1 MPADTCMTDPQNSTF
16 RLMKRSL
23 GYFLPYKLHIAL
35 AMSGLCVVAA
45 CTAGAAYLVQPALDE
60 IFINKD
66 ASALM
71 FVPLLLV
78 GVFLAKGLGLFVQKF
93 LMSYCGLKVL
103 ERLRYE
109 LFAKIIC
116 LPVDFFGETR
126 VGMLMSRIISDVNL
140 ISASLP
146 ELIRIVQHTLTM
158 VGLIGLTVYRDP
170 KLAFWA
176 CLVFPLAIYPVV
188 YFGRKLRK
196 VGRNYQSKI
205 ADISSHLQESFN
217 GLRVVKAFAA
227 EDLEKEKFAQTS
239 NNLVRISVKGAIYN
253 QLSSPLMELIG
264 AVGAGLVIWY
274 GGREVIAG
282 NRTPGEFFS
291 FLTALVM
298 LYDPF
303 KSISQANNTIQQ
315 AMAGA
320 ERVFEILDSEEL
332 REETGGAKIFIPPF
346 SALTFSNVSF
356 WYPGTQEAALK
367 DLNLEIKAGER
378 VAFVGQSGAGK
389 TSLVQLIP
397 RFHDCQQ
404 GEILLNNHPL
414 RDYTLA
420 SLRTNIGIV
429 SQDPFLFNMTVAENI
444 AYGQQKPDQNA
455 VVQAARAAYAH
466 DFIQELPQGYDTVV
480 GEKGIKLSG
489 GQKQRLTIARAIM
502 KDPSLLI
509 LDEATSALDT
519 ESERMVQQA
528 LDNLMTGRT
537 SLIIAHR
544 LSTIL
549 TADKIVVMHSGR
561 VLDIGSHP
569 DLLQR
574 CATYRKLYDLQY
586 AATQDH

>member
-1 MPADTCMTDPQNSTF
+1 MTDPQNSTF

-23 GYFLPYKLHIAL
+23 GYFMPYKLHIAL
-35 AMSGLCVVAA
+35 AMSGLGIVAA

-60 IFINKD
+60 IFIKKD

-78 GVFLAKGLGLFVQKF
+78 GVFMAKGLGLFVQKF

-126 VGMLMSRIISDVNL
+126 VGMLMSRIINDVNL

-146 ELIRIVQHTLTM
+146 ELIRIIQHTLTM
-158 VGLIGLTVYRDP
+158 FGLVGLIIYRDP

-196 VGRNYQSKI
+196 VGRKYQSKI

-227 EDLEKEKFAQTS
+227 EDIEKEKFGQTS
-239 NNLVRISVKGAIYN
+239 NKLVKISIKGAIYN

-320 ERVFEILDSEEL
+320 ERVFEILDSKDL
-332 REETGGAKIFIPPF
+332 QEETGGREVYTPPF
-346 SALTFSNVSF
+346 SSLSFRNVSF
-356 WYPGTQEAALK
+356 NYPGTQEPALK
-367 DLNLEIKAGER
+367 DINLEIRAGER

-397 RFHDCQQ
+397 RFHDCQK
-404 GEILLNNHPL
+404 GEILLNGQLLH
-414 RDYTLA
+414 DYTLP

-429 SQDPFLFNMTVAENI
+429 SQDPFLFNLTVAENI
-444 AYGQQKPDQNA
+444 AYGQQELDRKA
-455 VVQAARAAYAH
+455 VEHAAKAAYAH
-466 DFIQELPQGYDTVV
+466 DFILELSQGYDTVV
-480 GEKGIKLSG
+480 GEKGVKLSG

-519 ESERMVQQA
+519 ESERIVQQA
-528 LDNLMTGRT
+528 LENLMQDRT

-549 TADKIVVMHSGR
+549 SADKIVVMQGGKI
-561 VLDIGSHP
+561 LDVGNHAQ
-569 DLLQR
+569 LLET
-574 CATYRKLYDLQY
+574 CTTYQKLYNLQF
-586 AATQDH
+586 AASENSQNA

>member
-1 MPADTCMTDPQNSTF
+1 MPASQNNTF
-16 RLMKRSL
+16 QLLKRSI
-23 GYFLPYKLHIAL
+23 GYFAPYKLYIFFAFC
-35 AMSGLCVVAA
+35 GLGVVAL

-66 ASALM
+66 KSALM
-71 FVPLLLV
+71 FVPILLI

-146 ELIRIVQHTLTM
+146 ELIRIIQHTLTM
-158 VGLIGLTVYRDP
+158 TGLIGLTVYRDP

-176 CLVFPLAIYPVV
+176 FLVFPLAIYPVI

-217 GLRVVKAFAA
+217 GLRVVKTFAA
-227 EDLEKEKFAQTS
+227 EDVEKEKFSHTS
-239 NNLVRISVKGAIYN
+239 NRLVKIGIKGNVYN

-264 AVGAGLVIWY
+264 AFGAGLVIWY
-274 GGREVIAG
+274 GGSEVIAG

-291 FLTALVM
+291 FLAALVM

-315 AMAGA
+315 ALAGA
-320 ERVFEILDSEEL
+320 ERVFDIIDSEEL
-332 REETGGAKIFIPPF
+332 KEETGGDTIYSPPF
-346 SALTFSNVSF
+346 TALSFENVTFS
-356 WYPGTQEAALK
+356 YPGTQEAALK
-367 DLNLEIKAGER
+367 DINLKIRAGER

-389 TSLVQLIP
+389 TTLANMIP
-397 RFHDCQQ
+397 RFHDCQHGIIRLNGKPLQ
-404 GEILLNNHPL
+404 G
-414 RDYTLA
+414 YTLP

-429 SQDPFLFNMTVAENI
+429 SQDTFLFNLSVRDNI
-444 AYGQQKPDQNA
+444 AYSQKEPDQNA
-455 VVQAARAAYAH
+455 VEQAAKAAYAH
-466 DFIQELPQGYDTVV
+466 EFILDLPNGYDTVV
-480 GEKGIKLSG
+480 GEKGVKLSG

-502 KDPSLLI
+502 KNPSLLI

-519 ESERMVQQA
+519 QSERIVQQA
-528 LDNLMTGRT
+528 LDNLMQGRT

-549 TADKIVVMHSGR
+549 TADTIVVMDKGR
-561 VLDIGSHP
+561 IEATGTHQELLESCVLYQRLYS
-569 DLLQR
+569 LQFG
-574 CATYRKLYDLQY
+574 
-586 AATQDH
+586 TQTDSQEQAD